1 MIDSSR
7 NSVNSPLMRK
17 LAQCIELDSA
27 ARMRLQEFEAAVKP
41 LPPGADL
48 IKENSP
54 YEQAGVVVEGW
65 CLKYKLLDDG
75 RRQVINFVLP
85 GGFIGLHANVF
96 EIADHSVSTLTACQV
111 SRFDPQQI
119 TKTFSELPRLAAAI
133 VWDHAREEAVLMER
147 LASLGRRSA
156 YERFAHLLVELT
168 VLLSRR
174 SEELPR
180 KVVLPI
186 TQAVIADTLGLSPVH
201 VSRTIQRLR
210 RDGLIEDGRQRGI
223 ALCDLAGLMRVC
235 GFDETYLHQDA
246 LPKQTQRRI
255 GA

>member
-1 MIDSSR
+1 MIDRPRDSEASAL
-7 NSVNSPLMRK
+7 VRK
-17 LAQCIELDSA
+17 LSLCIELDDA
-27 ARMRLQEFEAAVKP
+27 ELMRLADFEGAAKAVP
-41 LPPGADL
+41 AGEDL
-48 IKENSP
+48 VKENTP
-54 YEQAGVVVEGW
+54 YEQAGVVIEGW

-96 EIADHSVSTLTACQV
+96 ETADHSVSTLTSCRV
-111 SRFDPQQI
+111 SRFDPQKI
-119 TKTFSELPRLAAAI
+119 TKTFAQLPRLAAAI

-156 YERFAHLLVELT
+156 YERFAHLLVELA
-168 VLLSRR
+168 VLMSRR
-174 SEELPR
+174 IDELPR
-180 KVVLPI
+180 NLVLPV

-210 RDGLIEDGRQRGI
+210 RDGLIENTQRRGI
-223 ALCDLAGLMRVC
+223 GISDLRGLMKVC
-235 GFDETYLHQDA
+235 GYDETYLHQSA
-246 LPKQTQRRI
+246 LPSQTQKSI